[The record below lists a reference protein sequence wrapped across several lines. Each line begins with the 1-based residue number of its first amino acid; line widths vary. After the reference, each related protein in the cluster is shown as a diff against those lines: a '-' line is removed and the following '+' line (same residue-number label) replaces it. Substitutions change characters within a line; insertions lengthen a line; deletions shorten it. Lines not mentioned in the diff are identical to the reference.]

1 MLNEEHSG
9 VQKQKKIKKEYSTYL
24 RANNKITSLGI
35 NMPNEEYST
44 YLACMFLPKTSDF
57 FVHQR
62 LVVIHTC
69 ARA

>member
-44 YLACMFLPKTSDF
+44 YLACMLPKTSDF